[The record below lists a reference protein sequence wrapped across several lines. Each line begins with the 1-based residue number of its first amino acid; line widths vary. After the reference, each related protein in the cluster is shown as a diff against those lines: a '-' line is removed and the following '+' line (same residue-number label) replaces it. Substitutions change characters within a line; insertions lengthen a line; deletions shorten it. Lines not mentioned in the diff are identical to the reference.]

1 MSIFG
6 LRYTASATFEP
17 QLQLNARVEQREQGV
32 NADVENSGATLVYLS
47 PGVTWNPT
55 RRLSVYAFV
64 QAPIYQ
70 RVNGLQ
76 LEATRFASLGLHY
89 HF

>member
-1 MSIFG
+1 
-6 LRYTASATFEP
+6 
-17 QLQLNARVEQREQGV
+17 LQINARVEKREQGV
-32 NADVENSGATLVYLS
+32 NADVDNSGATLIYLS

-55 RRLSVYAFV
+55 RRLSVFAFV
-64 QAPIYQ
+64 QAPLYQ

-76 LEATRFASLGLHY
+76 IEATQLASIGMHY